1 MTVWLLIKTDGFTS
15 LEVYMASLGEQGITQ
30 HGVHGGCGWSLSL
43 ADVIMEKETNEQAH
57 QLVLDGLEGSQ
68 KNYADHTK

>member
-1 MTVWLLIKTDGFTS
+1 
-15 LEVYMASLGEQGITQ
+15 MASLGEQGINQ

-43 ADVIMEKETNEQAH
+43 AGVIMDRRTNEQTN
-57 QLVLDGLEGSQ
+57 QLYMLDGLEGSQ